1 MSKWHVHVT
10 HMAKHM
16 NMVGA
21 WAPPKSGADQNSKQK
36 PELQTK
42 IQQKEHANMASQAE
56 CESCFQD
63 TMSWFSPSFS
73 GALVNASALMLLLE
87 SFARKSDSVTAY

>member
-1 MSKWHVHVT
+1 MTKWHAHVT

-42 IQQKEHANMASQAE
+42 IQQKEHANMAS
-56 CESCFQD
+56 
-63 TMSWFSPSFS
+63 
-73 GALVNASALMLLLE
+73 
-87 SFARKSDSVTAY
+87 